1 VSAERNRSLRTLC
14 VGIDPHP
21 SVLEAWGCADS
32 DAGLASFVSRI
43 VPVLVDSGVRVVKP
57 QVAFFE
63 RLGVAGMRQLAVL
76 LGELRALGI
85 VVIGDA
91 KRGDIGSTMSGY
103 ADAWLAPGSDFE
115 VDFLT
120 AVPYQGVGALEPAL
134 RLAAEHD
141 KGVFVL
147 AATSNPEAGDT
158 QKARRADGMS
168 VAHGVVDDMSKWVLN
183 NPGTQSRFG
192 VVVGATVSL
201 SDFGFDMSDYPGMPI
216 LAPGFGYQGAE
227 LSQASTLFPD
237 TSPLFAVVARS
248 VLLAGEAGFTDAVRS
263 AEGDLHS

>member
-1 VSAERNRSLRTLC
+1 MSAERVHSLRTLC
-14 VGIDPHP
+14 VGIDPNP

-32 DAGLASFVSRI
+32 DAGLSSFVSAI
-43 VPVLVDSGVRVVKP
+43 VPALVNSGVRVVKP

-63 RLGVAGMRQLAVL
+63 RQGVSGMRQLAVL
-76 LGELRALGI
+76 LGELRTQGI
-85 VVIGDA
+85 TVIGDA

-103 ADAWLAPGSDFE
+103 AQAWLAPGSDFE

-120 AVPYQGVGALEPAL
+120 AVPYQGVGALEAAL
-134 RLAAEHD
+134 SLAAEHE

-158 QKARRADGMS
+158 QRARRADGMT
-168 VAHGVVDDMSKWVLN
+168 VAHGVVNDLARWVQK
-183 NPGTQSRFG
+183 NPGTESRVG

-201 SDFGFDMSDYPGMPI
+201 SDFGFDMRDYPGMPI
-216 LAPGFGYQGAE
+216 LAPGFGYQGAD
-227 LSQASTLFPD
+227 LSQARSLFPA

-248 VLLAGEAGFTDAVRS
+248 VLLAGEVGFANAVRS
-263 AEGDLHS
+263 AEEELHS

>member
-1 VSAERNRSLRTLC
+1 MSAEHNRSLRTLC

-21 SVLEAWGCADS
+21 SVLEAWGCANS

-43 VPVLVDSGVRVVKP
+43 VPGLVDSGVRVVKP

-76 LGELRALGI
+76 LGGLRALGI

-120 AVPYQGVGALEPAL
+120 AVPFQGVGALEPAL
-134 RLAAEHD
+134 RLAADHD

-183 NPGTQSRFG
+183 NSGTQSRFG

-248 VLLAGEAGFTDAVRS
+248 VLLAGEEGFTDAVRS

>member
-1 VSAERNRSLRTLC
+1 MSAERDPSPRTLC

-32 DAGLASFVSRI
+32 DAGLNSFVSAI
-43 VPVLVDSGVRVVKP
+43 VPTLVDSGVRVVKP

-76 LGELRALGI
+76 IGELRALGI
-85 VVIGDA
+85 TVIGDA

-103 ADAWLAPGSDFE
+103 AQAWLAQGSDFE

-120 AVPYQGVGALEPAL
+120 VVPYQGVGALEAAL
-134 RLAAEHD
+134 SLAAKHD

-168 VAHGVVDDMSKWVLN
+168 VAHGVVDDLAQWVQE
-183 NPGTQSRFG
+183 NPGTKGRVG

-201 SDFGFDMSDYPGMPI
+201 RDYGFDMGDYPGMPI
-216 LAPGFGYQGAE
+216 LAPGFGYQGAQ
-227 LSQASTLFPD
+227 LSQARTLFPE
-237 TSPLFAVVARS
+237 TSPVIAVVARS
-248 VLLAGEAGFTDAVRS
+248 VLLAGEVGFADAVRR
-263 AEGDLHS
+263 AEKELHS